1 MVSISANEVNLRTAP
16 STTSKVKWVLGRGFP
31 LQVLHSKGKWLKVR
45 DFENDSGW
53 VYAPLTSSKGHMAV
67 KKKIVNIRS
76 GPGTKY
82 RIVAQAKYGVV
93 FRTITQIKGGGLKSG
108 TRMEPPAGF
117 PANFYGDGKKM
128 DRCSL
133 KTQLLGLL
141 VKCPF
146 EIAVESC
153 PFKP

>member
-1 MVSISANEVNLRTAP
+1 LLLPVSAWARMVSISATEVNLRTAP

-82 RIVAQAKYGVV
+82 RIVAQPKYGVV
-93 FRTITQIKGGGLKSG
+93 FRTITQRGIAATKPPGILTVSRHSG
-108 TRMEPPAGF
+108 KICASRKDFRG
-117 PANFYGDGKKM
+117 
-128 DRCSL
+128 
-133 KTQLLGLL
+133 
-141 VKCPF
+141 
-146 EIAVESC
+146 
-153 PFKP
+153 